1 MTSEDPNDLEISE
14 SEISDLVPNFRG
26 LYSLCFHSKCQHP
39 PLNNEDDIREL
50 FSPVAPI
57 ADITDYKGLQFVRFS
72 TKELAIKALKA
83 FRTKLQIK
91 VADQKKNSTIESPNS
106 DVRNHIRTNKRTT
119 NKHSHNHSSRNS
131 SDGILMYMGNI
142 DVNSTEE
149 EIQEFLSG
157 IDILECRVFKKK
169 SKCYAFLKVSDQ
181 EEAEKSVKLYH
192 SKMFKNRAL
201 TLRRFRVFDVQAKPA
216 SNSNRPLNK
225 EINNNAKQRKNF
237 ANSTPHVNPDYD
249 ELKARMPP
257 LENIVSSSDDD
268 DDDNSNESNADIYFE
283 RPINGNTRQANMQNF
298 FHLFVGNFPYGT
310 SEVDLLRLFQHY
322 HPTKAIIINGNDKS
336 RSTQGFV
343 CLSNPKDLE
352 AATEEMDRTE
362 YKNQIL
368 LVSSSVCCVDRQ
380 KPAVHHNS
388 LFGRES

>member
-1 MTSEDPNDLEISE
+1 MTSEDPYDFEISE
-14 SEISDLVPNFRG
+14 SEINDLIPNFRG

-57 ADITDYKGLQFVRFS
+57 AAISDYKGLQFVRFS

-91 VADQKKNSTIESPNS
+91 VADQKKNSTVESPKS
-106 DVRNHIRTNKRTT
+106 DMQNHIHTNKRTI
-119 NKHSHNHSSRNS
+119 NKNSKDHSSNNRS
-131 SDGILMYMGNI
+131 GSILMYLGNI
-142 DVNSTEE
+142 DVNATEE
-149 EIQEFLSG
+149 EIQEFLSE
-157 IDILECRVFKKK
+157 IDVLECRVFKKK
-169 SKCYAFLKVSDQ
+169 NKCYAFLKVSDQ
-181 EEAEKSVKLYH
+181 VEADKSVKLYH
-192 SKMFKNRAL
+192 NKMFKNRVL
-201 TLRRFRVFDVQAKPA
+201 TLRRFKVFDVHAKSA
-216 SNSNRPLNK
+216 SNSNWPPEK
-225 EINNNAKQRKNF
+225 ETNNNAKKNKMF
-237 ANSTPHVNPDYD
+237 ANSMPHVNPDYD
-249 ELKARMPP
+249 DLKARMPP
-257 LENIVSSSDDD
+257 LENIVSSDDN
-268 DDDNSNESNADIYFE
+268 DDNSNESNADIYFE
-283 RPINGNTRQANMQNF
+283 RPINGNTRQANMQNL
-298 FHLFVGNFPYGT
+298 FHLFVGNFPYST

-343 CLSNPKDLE
+343 CFSNPKDLE
-352 AATEEMDRTE
+352 AATENMDRTE

-380 KPAVHHNS
+380 KSAVRHNS